1 MAPRDDDPG
10 EDAKAGAPWLI
21 TWADMMTVL
30 LAFFIVLHAFSTI
43 SERKFDAAVR
53 SIQRAFDVTLPIRP
67 PEFLPV
73 PTPDPRAAILQE
85 RVAEAGLDGVVVQDW
100 GDRIVVSVGTGLLF
114 EKGEAE
120 LTAAGRSTLDGIA
133 AVLGDTAGLLRIEG
147 HTCDLPVPPG
157 GRWRDNWW
165 LSTARAVTVL
175 EELTGRGLPPRRLCA
190 VGFGEYV
197 PVAPNDGEANRARNR
212 RVEFVIEKEVRGV
225 DGTTGE
231 EIER

>member
-1 MAPRDDDPG
+1 MTPRGDPG

-53 SIQRAFDVTLPIRP
+53 SIQRAFDITLPVP
-67 PEFLPV
+67 PRWFLPV
-73 PTPDPRAAILQE
+73 PTPDPTAAILE
-85 RVAEAGLDGVVVQDW
+85 EKITEAGLDGVVVQDW
-100 GDRIVVSVGTGLLF
+100 GDRIVVSVGSGVLF
-114 EKGEAE
+114 EKGDAE
-120 LTAAGRSTLDGIA
+120 LRAAGRSTLDGVA
-133 AVLGDTAGLLRIEG
+133 ALLGDTSGLLRIEG

-175 EELTGRGLPPRRLCA
+175 EELTERGLPPERLCA
-190 VGFGEYV
+190 VGFGEHL

-212 RVEFVIEKEVRGV
+212 RVEFVIEKGAGGV

-231 EIER
+231 GIDP